1 MGQVESAIFDDAPP
15 WDMKMILKLT
25 DLKEDQV
32 NYCWKQWATNELTKK
47 GKIDFDE
54 FKEMFDI
61 QDDDNKET
69 KKLFNLLDFDD
80 DDKVE
85 FPELM
90 LYIYST
96 DGNMSREQKLRR
108 SYNFYDNNNSGK
120 ISDEE
125 MVEALIK
132 MEKIEKVEDKN
143 GDLVIPED
151 VKNLFSLMDFAGDG
165 KIKYEEFMKATMHY
179 RRLGML
185 LTVDFLPAHRKALLQ
200 KMKPTS

>member
-1 MGQVESAIFDDAPP
+1 MEIGQFLSAQRAFEKRQLFLGHSVGACPTVHCMSDSL
-15 WDMKMILKLT
+15 ILKNIVYFQ
-25 DLKEDQV
+25 EDQV

-96 DGNMSREQKLRR
+96 DGNMSR
-108 SYNFYDNNNSGK
+108 
-120 ISDEE
+120 
-125 MVEALIK
+125 
-132 MEKIEKVEDKN
+132 
-143 GDLVIPED
+143 
-151 VKNLFSLMDFAGDG
+151 
-165 KIKYEEFMKATMHY
+165 
-179 RRLGML
+179 
-185 LTVDFLPAHRKALLQ
+185 
-200 KMKPTS
+200 